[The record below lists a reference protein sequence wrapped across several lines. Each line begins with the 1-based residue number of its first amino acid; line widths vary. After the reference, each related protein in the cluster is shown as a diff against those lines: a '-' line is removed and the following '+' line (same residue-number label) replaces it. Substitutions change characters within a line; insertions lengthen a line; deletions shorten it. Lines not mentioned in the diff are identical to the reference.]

1 MVGIALDEFH
11 PDRLDYLLCL
21 LHIDEQ
27 LCVLLDNVKDLA
39 VEVMMQ
45 LNKSL
50 SILVVEEIRFAILL
64 AICLDIGRFFLC
76 LFLRLEQVFYFL
88 ICFLNP
94 FALQTQFVR
103 LYRKPTFENFD
114 VVVSCLDLL
123 AQEL

>member
-1 MVGIALDEFH
+1 MYLDPVLDVVGIALDEFH
-11 PDRLDYLLCL
+11 PDSLHDLLCL

-64 AICLDIGRFFLC
+64 AIC
-76 LFLRLEQVFYFL
+76 
-88 ICFLNP
+88 
-94 FALQTQFVR
+94 
-103 LYRKPTFENFD
+103 
-114 VVVSCLDLL
+114 
-123 AQEL
+123 